1 MRDLDA
7 TKQEILDAAEVLFA
21 ARGYDGVSVQ
31 EIATAAGVSRGM
43 PGYAFGSKRSLYDA
57 VLRRAFA
64 QPGAVLPEMA
74 EPGGVG
80 LDDALRTAIERYI
93 DFLADHPT
101 FVALLQ
107 RAALDGGAG
116 VDPDA
121 AFGEPLQAAL
131 GVLNGLFEAAG
142 VGGVDARHLVV
153 SAIALCFFPP
163 AHQHTVL
170 RPLGLDAGDA
180 AFLAQRKAHV
190 ADLLLGTLR
199 EDSA

>member
-1 MRDLDA
+1 MRDLDV
-7 TKQEILDAAEVLFA
+7 TKQDLLDAAEVLFA

-43 PGYAFGSKRSLYDA
+43 PRYAFGSKRSLYDA

-64 QPGAVLPEMA
+64 QPGAFLAEVA
-74 EPGGVG
+74 EPGGTG
-80 LDDALRTAIERYI
+80 LDAALRTAIERYI

-116 VDPDA
+116 AEPDA
-121 AFGEPLQAAL
+121 AFGEPLQDAL
-131 GVLNGLFEAAG
+131 GVLSRVFEAAG
-142 VGGVDARHLVV
+142 VRGVDARHLVV

-190 ADLLLGTLR
+190 ADVLLRSLR
-199 EDSA
+199 GDAV

>member
-1 MRDLDA
+1 MRDLD
-7 TKQEILDAAEVLFA
+7 TTRQEILDAAEVLFA

-64 QPGAVLPEMA
+64 EPGAVLAEMA

-93 DFLADHPT
+93 DFLAEHPT

-107 RAALDGGAG
+107 RAALEGGAG
-116 VDPDA
+116 GALDA
-121 AFGEPLQAAL
+121 AFGQPLQDAL
-131 GVLNGLFEAAG
+131 DVLSGLFEAAG
-142 VGGVDARHLVV
+142 VRGVDARHLVV

-180 AFLAQRKAHV
+180 AFIAQRKTHV
-190 ADLLLGTLR
+190 ADLLLRSLR
-199 EDSA
+199 GDHG